1 MVRKIAGSPWL
12 VSVGSIV
19 IIALLGVG
27 YLVLGKATTSSTSY
41 CAEMHDAVGIFTGN
55 TVTRRGVPVGEIT
68 AVDAGP
74 ASARITFT
82 VDGDQPLP
90 ADVKA
95 ASVSQSIIAVRQLAL
110 LGDYTGGA
118 RLMPGQCIA
127 LGSASTPV
135 SISKSLE
142 SIAKVGQ
149 QLTADGGPAELGKV
163 MSSVRNISGGL
174 AGTGPILNTV
184 IKQLAVAPNTPIT
197 AGLGDLVT
205 VIDNVSAMSTGLAD
219 NWALVRQLINVLN
232 PAFGATIPELF
243 DSVHGLGNSLPI
255 IVQVVANL
263 AQRYSHFLWP
273 AFDVVVPIA
282 RMVGAG
288 MRNFGDLLGIV
299 PVLIRAF
306 NVSFDQKTLG
316 VRIRY
321 SPPKTRIP
329 ARNPALTCQNIN
341 RIFPGQCHVS
351 GPDGMEV
358 DAVRMALILSGAAR

>member
-1 MVRKIAGSPWL
+1 MLRKIAGSPWL

-27 YLVLGKATTSSTSY
+27 YFAVGKATTKSTTY

-55 TVTRRGVPVGEIT
+55 TVTRRGVAVGEIT
-68 AVDAGP
+68 GIDAGP
-74 ASARITFT
+74 SSAKVTFT
-82 VDGDQPLP
+82 VDGDQTLP

-95 ASVSQSIIAVRQLAL
+95 ASVSPSIIAVRQLAL

-118 RLMPGQCIA
+118 RLTPGQCIG
-127 LGSASTPV
+127 LSSTSTPV

-142 SIAKVGQ
+142 SIAKVGK
-149 QLTADGGPAELGKV
+149 QLTSDGGPQELAAV

-174 AGTGPILNTV
+174 AGTGPILNTI

-197 AGLGDLVT
+197 GGLADMVT

-219 NWALVRQLINVLN
+219 NWGLAQQLVSVVNPVL
-232 PAFGATIPELF
+232 GTTIPALF
-243 DSVHGLGNSLPI
+243 DGVHGLGTSVPI
-255 IVQVVANL
+255 IIQVIASL
-263 AQRYSHFLWP
+263 AQRYSQFVWP
-273 AFDVVVPIA
+273 ALDVVVPIA
-282 RMVGAG
+282 RLIGAG

-306 NVSFDQKTLG
+306 NVSFDQRTLG

-321 SPPKTRIP
+321 NPPKTRIP
-329 ARNPALTCQNIN
+329 AKNPVATCQNIN

-358 DAVRMALILSGAAR
+358 DAIRMALILSGAAR